1 MASIAGIRDGIQ
13 TRLDT
18 IAGLYAYD
26 VEKGA
31 ERMPC
36 AIVFPAPA
44 GEWWE
49 VANRARQ
56 YDFVVE
62 LHVSLVGGMRRAQD
76 RLDGYIDPT
85 AVGGV
90 QAVILADQTLGGA
103 VTVTAVKQFTAYGF
117 SELNG
122 VATLMARVPVVVTV

>member
-1 MASIAGIRDGIQ
+1 MRDGIQ
-13 TRLDT
+13 TRLAT
-18 IAGLYAYD
+18 IDGLYAYD

-36 AIVFPAPA
+36 AIVFPAPG

-49 VANRARQ
+49 VANKARE
-56 YDFVVE
+56 YEFVVE
-62 LHVSLVGGMRRAQD
+62 IHVQLTLGMRKAQD

-85 AVGGV
+85 AAGGV

-103 VTVTAVKQFTAYGF
+103 ATVAVTKKFTAYGF

-122 VATLMARVPVVVTV
+122 LETLMARVPVVVTV